1 MSRLCELLGIR
12 YPIVQSG
19 MGRVAGPELVAE
31 VSRAGGLG
39 ILAALN
45 LSPAELRRSI
55 HRVRELT
62 DRPFG
67 VNVWLHPDL
76 LPPID
81 PADIP
86 RARMADALGAVNR
99 ARRTIGLPESEAL
112 PARREDTIADVVDVI
127 LDEAV
132 PVWSTALGL
141 PSSDLVARC
150 RDRGVRIMAMVANV
164 DDARAA
170 QARGVDLIVAQ
181 GADAG
186 GHRSTW
192 RPGAPSGVGTF
203 ALVPEVVDAVTTP
216 VVAAGGI
223 ADGRGLVAARAL
235 GADGVLMGTR
245 FVATRESMAPP
256 FWKDAILKASSG
268 ATEVTRAF
276 TGLPAR
282 LLHTR
287 FAADYDA
294 SGAAVLPGLLQS
306 SLQQDIWAKAA
317 SEQNADYFPMYAGQ
331 SVGVIRDLP
340 GAAEVVAA
348 IVKEANV
355 VLGRL
360 STTKNT
366 EDTEDTEVQS

>member
-1 MSRLCELLGIR
+1 MSRLCELLNIR

-45 LSPAELRRSI
+45 LSPAELRRAI

-67 VNVWLHPDL
+67 VNLWLHPDL

-81 PADIP
+81 PADLP
-86 RARMADALGAVNR
+86 RERMAEAVGALNR
-99 ARRTIGLPESEAL
+99 ARRTMGLPESDAPPE
-112 PARREDTIADVVDVI
+112 RREDTITGAIDVI
-127 LDEAV
+127 LEEAV

-141 PSSDLVARC
+141 PSNDLVVRC
-150 RDRGVRIMAMVANV
+150 RERGVRLMAMIANV
-164 DDARAA
+164 EDARAA
-170 QARGVDLIVAQ
+170 EARGVDIIVAQ
-181 GADAG
+181 GVDAG
-186 GHRSTW
+186 GHRSAW
-192 RPGAPSGVGTF
+192 RPEAAAGVGTF
-203 ALVPEVVDAVTTP
+203 ALVPEVVDAVKAP

-235 GADGVLMGTR
+235 GAEGVLMGTR
-245 FVATRESMAPP
+245 FVATRESMAPL
-256 FWKDAILKASSG
+256 FWKEALLKATSG
-268 ATEVTRAF
+268 ATGITRAF

-317 SEQNADYFPMYAGQ
+317 RDQNADYFPMYAGQ
-331 SVGVIRDLP
+331 SVGLIRDLP
-340 GAAEVVAA
+340 GAADVVAA
-348 IVKEANV
+348 IVKEADAV
-355 VLGRL
+355 IAQLG
-360 STTKNT
+360 SG
-366 EDTEDTEVQS
+366 

>member
-1 MSRLCELLGIR
+1 VHIVSRLCELLSIR

-45 LSPAELRRSI
+45 LSPEELRRAI

-67 VNVWLHPDL
+67 VNLWLHPDL

-81 PADIP
+81 PAEIP
-86 RARMADALGAVNR
+86 RERMTEAIAALNR
-99 ARRTIGLPESEAL
+99 ARRTMGLPESEAL
-112 PARREDTIADVVDVI
+112 PERRADTIAAAVDVI
-127 LDEAV
+127 LEEAV

-141 PSSDLVARC
+141 PSSDLVGRC
-150 RDRGVRIMAMVANV
+150 RERGVRIMAMVANV
-164 DDARAA
+164 EDA
-170 QARGVDLIVAQ
+170 QAAEAHGADLIVAQ

-192 RPGAPSGVGTF
+192 RPGAASGVGTF
-203 ALVPEVVDAVTTP
+203 ALVPEVVDAVKAP

-235 GADGVLMGTR
+235 GAAGVLMGTR
-245 FVATRESMAPP
+245 FVATRESMAPL
-256 FWKDAILKASSG
+256 FWKEAILKASSG

-294 SGAAVLPGLLQS
+294 SGAAVLPGLLQA

-317 SEQNADYFPMYAGQ
+317 GEQNADYFPMYAGQ

-340 GAAEVVAA
+340 GAADVVAA
-348 IVKEANV
+348 IVKEANAI
-355 VLGRL
+355 LGRL
-360 STTKNT
+360 NA
-366 EDTEDTEVQS
+366 EGRR